1 MSTAKTARL
10 SCDDNEG
17 FPLVLSRD
25 QLRFDI
31 EFALKQIPRGLLRD
45 WASTNDLKSAMAREL
60 MVTTILSRFDRY
72 QVRAPAPAEAPFWKV
87 GNR

>member
-1 MSTAKTARL
+1 MA
-10 SCDDNEG
+10 DE
-17 FPLVLSRD
+17 FPRVLSRD
-25 QLRFDI
+25 ELRFDI

-45 WASTNDLKSAMAREL
+45 WASTNDLKSAMARDL

-72 QVRAPAPAEAPFWKV
+72 QVRGPAPLQPPFWDV

>member
-1 MSTAKTARL
+1 MDDEYPCVLTA
-10 SCDDNEG
+10 E
-17 FPLVLSRD
+17 

-31 EFALKQIPRGLLRD
+31 DFALKQIPRSLLRD
-45 WASTNDLKSAMAREL
+45 WASTNDLKSARAREL

-72 QVRAPAPAEAPFWKV
+72 QVRGPAPFQPPFWNV